1 MFHSEHC
8 SRLQA
13 FRREQKILPSCS
25 YILVEWFCTEKQQL
39 RACSRGMLRI
49 SASQWI
55 RPQPEMQSESTER
68 MEIWE
73 GHPGCSPLV
82 WVAVL
87 GSWGGEDSTLPC
99 EWLLQAGTQ
108 GCLGSLVLLEVNILR
123 CSLKWI
129 ESSVTQEAQPGALW
143 WPRGVA
149 WEQEGGSRER
159 GPIYNY
165 DWFMFLYGG
174 NQHNIVKQLSSN

>member
-1 MFHSEHC
+1 
-8 SRLQA
+8 
-13 FRREQKILPSCS
+13 
-25 YILVEWFCTEKQQL
+25 
-39 RACSRGMLRI
+39 
-49 SASQWI
+49 
-55 RPQPEMQSESTER
+55 MQSESTER

-73 GHPGCSPLV
+73 GHRGCSPLV
-82 WVAVL
+82 WMADL
-87 GSWGGEDSTLPC
+87 GTWGREDSTLPC

-129 ESSVTQEAQPGALW
+129 ESSETQGAQHGALW
-143 WPRGVA
+143 WPRWVA

-165 DWFMFLYGG
+165 DWFHVFVWWKPTQHCKTIILQLKQKSVVPNPTMCLDGGTCLKSRKVGNGALFLCAES
-174 NQHNIVKQLSSN
+174 KKDP